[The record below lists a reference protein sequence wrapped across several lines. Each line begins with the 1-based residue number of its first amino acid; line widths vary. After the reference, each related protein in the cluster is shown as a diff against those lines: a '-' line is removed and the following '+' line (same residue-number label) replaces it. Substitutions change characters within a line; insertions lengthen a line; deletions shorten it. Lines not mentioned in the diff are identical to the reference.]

1 MKRTIYAIMAAISIM
16 AVSCSKDGETLIA
29 TVTGDGT
36 QIGSINDDIV
46 LDIDHPASLALT
58 IWWDELG
65 NASLSNPDAQFAD
78 NFVVNAI
85 QFSATEDFT
94 DPVETVVDNDAAAVQ
109 FTTAQ
114 LNSIVTSLGIESGTS
129 GTVYIRMRT
138 SLGTGA
144 GAEETF
150 GNSISITVTPY
161 FIDMSFITLA
171 GTDGT
176 SVTINA
182 APEEGTYAG
191 FASIPSGW
199 WNFFFNEGDGTIWGT
214 VPDAGAFVLEEK
226 SDMSSWNSW
235 FPEPSGCYYITMS
248 TADATWSATA
258 ITGATATLS
267 GSEAVSMEYS
277 SAHNAYTAVLN
288 PASGDISIYVD
299 LEGTLYDSTNGDGL
313 GTSMSLVASGSSLAV
328 GEAGTASGISSTAAG
343 TYTIILYLSDMT
355 WELAEGEVDID
366 GGSEDPG
373 IWPEDPDYTVA
384 SSDFLYLFNL
394 VDGDPA
400 SVAGRLGRTSDGVY
414 EGFQYLGSWQNF
426 KFGDSED
433 PAAAK
438 IYGSVPANDAG
449 ALYRL
454 YCGEDMFNIWY
465 DSADAACL
473 YLTADLNERSWSSTV
488 ISSISLV
495 GDFNDWDASA
505 DVLTFDPDRR
515 TWSAVVTPGSWGEY
529 GIQFYINGS
538 WEWKYSPDGN
548 GRLVRAENS
557 AVPEVPVEE
566 GRSYTVTL
574 DLNDPAGM
582 TYTIEE
588 YKGSTGDEYNE
599 FFYMFYS
606 WTTEGYWQERLAST
620 LWSPGQDGVYTG
632 FFSTA
637 DSWDAPYAQ
646 FTFGSVAEPN
656 SGTKYGL
663 DNNTAIVEGGGS
675 NGWTDNLGLY
685 EITASLAD
693 MTMSQRYLGKPAVD
707 TGSGNR
713 VQMAFNM
720 TGFVWEATCTFNAGD
735 SFTITAGNDGKTY
748 TFGGSDGVL
757 TDGGTGIA
765 VAAAGTYLVQ
775 VDLGNASHLTYTMT
789 LQ

>member
-1 MKRTIYAIMAAISIM
+1 
-16 AVSCSKDGETLIA
+16 
-29 TVTGDGT
+29 
-36 QIGSINDDIV
+36 
-46 LDIDHPASLALT
+46 
-58 IWWDELG
+58 
-65 NASLSNPDAQFAD
+65 
-78 NFVVNAI
+78 
-85 QFSATEDFT
+85 
-94 DPVETVVDNDAAAVQ
+94 
-109 FTTAQ
+109 
-114 LNSIVTSLGIESGTS
+114 
-129 GTVYIRMRT
+129 
-138 SLGTGA
+138 
-144 GAEETF
+144 
-150 GNSISITVTPY
+150 
-161 FIDMSFITLA
+161 
-171 GTDGT
+171 
-176 SVTINA
+176 
-182 APEEGTYAG
+182 
-191 FASIPSGW
+191 
-199 WNFFFNEGDGTIWGT
+199 
-214 VPDAGAFVLEEK
+214 
-226 SDMSSWNSW
+226 
-235 FPEPSGCYYITMS
+235 
-248 TADATWSATA
+248 
-258 ITGATATLS
+258 
-267 GSEAVSMEYS
+267 
-277 SAHNAYTAVLN
+277 
-288 PASGDISIYVD
+288 
-299 LEGTLYDSTNGDGL
+299 
-313 GTSMSLVASGSSLAV
+313 
-328 GEAGTASGISSTAAG
+328 
-343 TYTIILYLSDMT
+343 MT

-588 YKGSTGDEYNE
+588 YKESTGDEYNE